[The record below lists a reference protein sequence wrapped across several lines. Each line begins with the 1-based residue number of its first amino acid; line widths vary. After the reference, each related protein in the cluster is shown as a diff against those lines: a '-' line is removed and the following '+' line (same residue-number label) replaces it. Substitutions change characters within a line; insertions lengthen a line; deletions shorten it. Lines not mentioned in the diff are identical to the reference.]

1 MRIIDWS
8 SDVCSSVLL
17 DALGTPDLL
26 IEAGHFIAWE
36 SADTA
41 ARGRAAWMQAA
52 IGTARVRDASADEL
66 ATIRALVARP
76 IAGAVR
82 FEGSGHIADPDPL
95 SDMLEH
101 GLLRYRK
108 STRLNSSH

>member
-1 MRIIDWS
+1 MRISDWS
-8 SDVCSSVLL
+8 SDVCSSDLRLL

-76 IAGAVR
+76 IAGAIR
-82 FEGSGHIADPDPL
+82 FEGSGHIADPDTL
-95 SDMLEH
+95 SDVLEQ
-101 GLLRYRK
+101 GLLRQIGRA
-108 STRLNSSH
+108 HV